1 MCRVEV
7 LILPVTPSAPSG
19 FDLQNLNQSTM
30 AKTDAGEQ
38 ELLTKHKPMVAQF
51 LNQNYV
57 RVRQIVS
64 FISPLEPTNSN
75 HHSSS

>member
-7 LILPVTPSAPSG
+7 LILPATPSVPSG
-19 FDLQNLNQSTM
+19 FDLQDLNQSAM
-30 AKTDAGEQ
+30 ARTDAWEQ

-57 RVRQIVS
+57 RVCRIVS
-64 FISPLEPTNSN
+64 FIVPLEFTNSPLP
-75 HHSSS
+75 